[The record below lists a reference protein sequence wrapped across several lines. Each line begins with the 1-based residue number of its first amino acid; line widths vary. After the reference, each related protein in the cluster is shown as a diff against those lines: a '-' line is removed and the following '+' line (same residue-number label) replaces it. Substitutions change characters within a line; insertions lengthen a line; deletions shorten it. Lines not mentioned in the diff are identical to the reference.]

1 MLRLCVWS
9 HVAWMVTCARAAR
22 ALRLYQA
29 EKLNVAPRYAI
40 GLM

>member
-1 MLRLCVWS
+1 MPRIACGRMW
-9 HVAWMVTCARAAR
+9 WNVTCARAAR